1 MPTYV
6 QLCMF
11 EEYEPE
17 VNDYVIWERNIH
29 GRVEIDKGWV
39 YFKGDKTTPKKGFS
53 DNPRYITIETGIK
66 PKPKCKYTKDEQHK
80 YIHTLL
86 LCYESD
92 WKNLKFVKKRKHRKE

>member
-66 PKPKCKYTKDEQHK
+66 PKPVCKYTKDEQHK

-92 WKNLKFVKKRKHRKE
+92 WKDLKFVKRRKHRKE